1 MKKSAKILIILSM
14 IVSMVAVPAW
24 AAGGK
29 VRGDK
34 AAGPAGDTGQGLTST
49 NRGGGSGDCCTA
61 EGTLSE
67 EEVDHILYIR
77 QEEKLARDVYLA
89 LYDHYAQDP
98 FLARIFLN
106 ISNSEQ
112 RHMDA
117 VKRLI
122 DAYGLTDPVEDD
134 TEGVFPDTDDD
145 FTSLYVNL
153 VAQGKI
159 GYCEALNVG
168 VDIETLDIED
178 LELALTEATSPAVIR
193 VFTNLLNGSNNHLNA
208 FESRIASNCQ

>member
-1 MKKSAKILIILSM
+1 MKKSVKMLIILCM
-14 IVSMVAVPAW
+14 IASVVAAPAW

-34 AAGPAGDTGQGLTST
+34 AAGPAGDTGQGLTNT
-49 NRGGGSGDCCTA
+49 NRGDGTGDYCTA

-67 EEVDHILYIR
+67 EEIAHILHIR

-89 LYDHYAQDP
+89 LYDHYALEP
-98 FLARIFLN
+98 LLARIFLN

-117 VKRLI
+117 VKKLI
-122 DAYGLTDPVEDD
+122 EAYGLADPIQDD
-134 TEGVFPDTDDD
+134 TEGVFPETDDD
-145 FTSLYVNL
+145 FTSLYINL

-159 GYCEALNVG
+159 GYCEALDAG
-168 VDIETLDIED
+168 SRIETLDIDD
-178 LELALTEATSPAVIR
+178 LEFALNEATSPAVIR
-193 VFTNLLNGSNNHLNA
+193 VFTNLLNGSYNHLNA